1 MRWFSLS
8 GRRGRAAARP
18 DDGARAG
25 PVDFAPYSPQYEVIV
40 GQGHDHPTPF
50 FSPPALVWHVGI
62 WPKKSCDP
70 HDNGGATGQ
79 GASAKDAYKSIHDRE
94 AAFTRRRT
102 AWVRAIDR
110 QLAAMQRARR
120 PADPPNATKQFIKPV
135 GEGEGAARVPDSGS
149 VVFTMWW
156 RAPQA
161 AEGADDEAIRVKVHC
176 NLTPDYVSYSFYMD
190 VATRWGAPFPS
201 LDGGSNAN
209 RARIL
214 EAVESVRRICEAE
227 RDAGARYAQ
236 VHPDTLSAQED
247 AALLGARNLLYVDA
261 WENFIADTGCS
272 LAAMAGELGE
282 VFANFRGVVLGVGK
296 VDGIEPATS
305 RFPRFS
311 EDPRF
316 DVDGTEAN
324 AVVDAY
330 WPLVR
335 RIVPEADFREFVV
348 CGLLG
353 WRALYVT
360 ALGSPSQYDAHE
372 ERAPTRGEK
381 AEADMRVHA
390 GPGPA
395 PADVPTDSCVR
406 PQSDGARRNHPVRY
420 LMLTKENL
428 NPRQLGRIVERI
440 NALGTLRLYALKD
453 WSRIVEADTKIRVL
467 GQELDLV
474 TKDWS
479 DKRRL
484 LDSLGTFGKIVKA
497 RTDPTY
503 AQIKPYITHVEIPG
517 WFTRT
522 YGAIKDRLW
531 RLGGQTGEFVRR
543 EEASKLLDFKYGA
556 LAEISSELE
565 GKLIAIGAEIDRLSL
580 EATGGLHFRIS
591 RSSIHV
597 AEFYQLLELLQ
608 VGNMQ
613 TWTSYEQFVKR
624 GLAPTFKSIEEV
636 GRRIVA
642 LRTRLTS
649 VLETIETSALVGQSS
664 ATRHNTAQLRR
675 IAVYGMLLLFFYLAR
690 PTFQFAQRLVERWP
704 EYYALIRTW
713 LGW

>member
-1 MRWFSLS
+1 
-8 GRRGRAAARP
+8 
-18 DDGARAG
+18 
-25 PVDFAPYSPQYEVIV
+25 
-40 GQGHDHPTPF
+40 
-50 FSPPALVWHVGI
+50 VGI
-62 WPKKSCDP
+62 WPKKACDP
-70 HDNGGATGQ
+70 HDNGGTTGQ
-79 GASAKDAYKSIHDRE
+79 GAASKDAYKSIHDRD
-94 AAFTRRRT
+94 AVFTTRRT
-102 AWVRAIDR
+102 AWVRGIDA

-120 PADPPNATKQFIKPV
+120 PAHPPNPLKQFIRSAD
-135 GEGEGAARVPDSGS
+135 GEWGATIPDSGS

-156 RAPQA
+156 RSPGAP
-161 AEGADDEAIRVKVHC
+161 EGADDEAIRVKVHC
-176 NLTPDYVSYSFYMD
+176 NLTPDYVTYSFYMD
-190 VATRWGAPFPS
+190 VATPWGYPGRS
-201 LDGGSNAN
+201 RDGGTNAN
-209 RARIL
+209 RTRIL
-214 EAVESVRRICEAE
+214 DALEAIRRICEAE
-227 RDAGARYAQ
+227 RSIGDATPRYAQ
-236 VHPDTLSAQED
+236 VHPDALSAQDD
-247 AALLGARNLLYVDA
+247 AALLEARNLLYVDA
-261 WENFIADTGCS
+261 WESFIADTGCS

-296 VDGIEPATS
+296 VDGVEPATS

-360 ALGSPSQYDAHE
+360 ALGSPSQYDAYE
-372 ERAPTRGEK
+372 ERPPTLGEK
-381 AEADMRVHA
+381 AEADMRVPQ
-390 GPGPA
+390 GPGSRPETA
-395 PADVPTDSCVR
+395 PADSCVR

-484 LDSLGTFGKIVKA
+484 LDSLGSFGKIVNA
-497 RTDPTY
+497 RTDPAF

-517 WFTRT
+517 YVSRL
-522 YGAIKDRLW
+522 YGALKDRLW

-690 PTFQFAQRLVERWP
+690 PTLQFAQRLVERWP
-704 EYYALIRTW
+704 EYFALFRTW